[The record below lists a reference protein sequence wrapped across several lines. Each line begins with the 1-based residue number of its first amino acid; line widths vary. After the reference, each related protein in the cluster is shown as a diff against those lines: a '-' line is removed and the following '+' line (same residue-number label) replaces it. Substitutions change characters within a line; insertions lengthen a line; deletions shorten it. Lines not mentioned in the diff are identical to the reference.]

1 MQEHIAIAQYASDAL
16 GAPCIPSNKRRQRF
30 PQTTHNLSLCGA
42 ITHGGTFFGIMRSSQ
57 NIDKRWSDKASQPSC
72 QSESIAHIQQTTLWP
87 VFGHARR
94 RRDHIAMLTEQSVHL
109 VRLSGLDGID
119 DPAVA
124 SPGESANEVRRFL
137 FPSPCKDPMECPSNG
152 FTINSTWVCAYPS
165 QRLTNLPPFP

>member
-1 MQEHIAIAQYASDAL
+1 MQEHIAIAQYGSDAH

-30 PQTTHNLSLCGA
+30 PQATHNLSWRGA
-42 ITHGGTFFGIMRSSQ
+42 ITHGGTFFDIMRSSQ

-87 VFGHARR
+87 VFDHAHRR
-94 RRDHIAMLTEQSVHL
+94 PASTEQSVHL

-165 QRLTNLPPFP
+165 QILINLPPFP